1 MPAQRGRGFC
11 VGKVCVGGVCVGLVR
26 ERVIAVLVC
35 VGGRGVSIAVLPLT
49 GRRLP
54 PFDIGYPLPYCYLS
68 EGNNA
73 LTSTGRFPTT
83 TRKVPN
89 VSHNR

>member
-35 VGGRGVSIAVLPLT
+35 VGRMSGICSRWVLDLVT
-49 GRRLP
+49 G
-54 PFDIGYPLPYCYLS
+54 ITYY
-68 EGNNA
+68 
-73 LTSTGRFPTT
+73 
-83 TRKVPN
+83 
-89 VSHNR
+89 

>member
-35 VGGRGVSIAVLPLT
+35 VGMAWRIYCRCARKIRGRAICFSPVDNL
-49 GRRLP
+49 
-54 PFDIGYPLPYCYLS
+54 
-68 EGNNA
+68 
-73 LTSTGRFPTT
+73 
-83 TRKVPN
+83 
-89 VSHNR
+89 